1 MRRAPF
7 VASVAF
13 VAGVTL
19 AACSSGSPTTSLPS
33 PPSAVP
39 TSGAPSS
46 APVSSVPATPSPT
59 RTLLSGPPRLA
70 LVARFASPTYV
81 TAPPG
86 DPRLFVVEQAGRI
99 RVVRDGRTLPAPY
112 LDITRAVGSGGERGL
127 LSMAFAPDY
136 AKSGRFYVDY
146 TDTDGDTRVVE
157 YTVSSTDPDRADAG
171 SRRELLKVAQ
181 PFANHNGGLL
191 LFDPSGRLLVG
202 LGDGGSHGDP
212 DNRAQ
217 NLGELLGKVLRIDPR
232 PSGGRPYGIP
242 PDNPYAGRSGV
253 RPEIWAYGLRNPWR
267 FSFDLDGGGVLYL
280 ADVGQNAVEEVNAV
294 PPAAQPGAN
303 YGWRVFEGRE
313 RYTAGS
319 LAGPGRQVVPVHTYD
334 HGRGRCSVTGGVVY
348 RGSVRALRGR
358 YLFGDYCSGEL
369 WSFAAGTRD
378 RPAVSRL
385 PFGGGH
391 PVSFGVDAAGEVYLA
406 SADGEVWKITA

>member
-1 MRRAPF
+1 MRRAAPL
-7 VASVAF
+7 AAF
-13 VAGVTL
+13 VTALTL
-19 AACSSGSPTTSLPS
+19 AGCTSGSPSS
-33 PPSAVP
+33 SPSATP
-39 TSGAPSS
+39 SAAITTGAPSS
-46 APVSSVPATPSPT
+46 APPSTTGTPSPA
-59 RTLLSGPPRLA
+59 RTLLSGPPKLA
-70 LVARFASPTYV
+70 LVARFTAPTYV

-99 RVVRDGRTLPAPY
+99 RVVKDGRPLPAPY
-112 LDITRAVGSGGERGL
+112 LDITAAVGSGGERGL

-136 AKSGRFYVDY
+136 AKTGRFYVDY
-146 TDTDGDTRVVE
+146 TDTNGDTRVVE
-157 YTVSSTDPDRADAG
+157 YTVSSSDPDRADAG

-217 NLGELLGKVLRIDPR
+217 NLGDLLGKVLRIDPR

-242 PDNPYAGRSGV
+242 PDNPYTGRSGV

-267 FSFDLDGGGVLYL
+267 FSFDGGVLYL

-294 PPAAQPGAN
+294 PAAAQSGAN
-303 YGWRVFEGRE
+303 YGWHVFEGRE

-319 LAGPGRQVVPVHTYD
+319 LAGPGRQVVPVHTYS
-334 HGRGRCSVTGGVVY
+334 HGGGRCSVTGGVVY

-358 YLFGDYCSGEL
+358 YLFGDYCTGDL
-369 WSFAAGTRD
+369 WSFAAGTGA

>member
-1 MRRAPF
+1 MLACAAPPR
-7 VASVAF
+7 
-13 VAGVTL
+13 L
-19 AACSSGSPTTSLPS
+19 LHPS
-33 PPSAVP
+33 PPSPTAPVTP
-39 TSGAPSS
+39 TSGAPSTAAAS
-46 APVSSVPATPSPT
+46 SGAPTPSAS
-59 RTLLSGPPRLA
+59 RTLLAGPPRLA
-70 LVARFASPTYV
+70 LVARFAAPTYV

-99 RVVRDGRTLPAPY
+99 RVVKDGRTLPAPY
-112 LDITRAVGSGGERGL
+112 LDIAASVGSGGERGL

-136 AKSGRFYVDY
+136 ASTGRFYVDY
-146 TDTDGDTRVVE
+146 TDTDGETRVIE
-157 YTVSSTDPDRADAG
+157 YTVSSSDPDRADLG

-191 LFDPSGRLLVG
+191 LFDPSGRLLIG

-217 NLGELLGKVLRIDPR
+217 NLGDLLGKVLRIDPR

-242 PDNPYAGRSGV
+242 PDNPYVNRSGV

-267 FSFDLDGGGVLYL
+267 FSFDAGVLYL
-280 ADVGQNAVEEVNAV
+280 ADVGQNEFEEVNAV
-294 PPAAQPGAN
+294 PPSAQSGAN
-303 YGWRVFEGRE
+303 YGWRVFEGRS
-313 RYTAGS
+313 RYTPGS

-334 HGRGRCSVTGGVVY
+334 HGGGRCSVTGGVVY

-358 YLFGDYCSGEL
+358 YLFGDYCSGDL

-378 RPAVSRL
+378 RPGVSRL